1 MEFDGL
7 RRASNIPNLTPLID
21 IVFLLLVFFMLTA
34 HFVKNEAVTVD
45 LPEADS
51 ATPLDIDKAVEVVIN
66 GDGKVS
72 IAGMTVELGEVEEVF
87 IQKFSGVKNKKVAI
101 RGDER
106 AGLGVAVSIF
116 DSARKAGA
124 EAVDIITERPE

>member
-51 ATPLDIDKAVEVVIN
+51 SIPLDIEKAVEVVIDSN
-66 GDGKVS
+66 GKVS
-72 IAGMTVELGEVEEVF
+72 ISGTAVELSAVEEVF
-87 IQKFSGVKNKKVAI
+87 VQKFAGYKSKKVAI
-101 RGDER
+101 RGDEK
-106 AGLGVAVSIF
+106 AGLGIAVSIF

-124 EAVDIITERPE
+124 EAVDIITVRPE